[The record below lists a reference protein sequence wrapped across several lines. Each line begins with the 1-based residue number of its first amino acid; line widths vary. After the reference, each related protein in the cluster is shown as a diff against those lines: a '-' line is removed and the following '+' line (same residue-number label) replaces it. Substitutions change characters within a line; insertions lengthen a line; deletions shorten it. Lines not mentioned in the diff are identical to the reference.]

1 MKSIHTRVVLLLSVL
16 ALPMVAATADE
27 AANANASAREN
38 IVVASKKSAREAR
51 RDLWNAEKEFYS
63 IYNELNEDNVYDVR
77 CSREAQTG
85 SVMKV
90 QTCRVKFID
99 EAIRD
104 GKVKSSA
111 GLQTNPELVSM
122 FETFRKN
129 VDTLTN
135 ADPELRKAAISLN
148 QARADYKASREA
160 GSKQ

>member
-27 AANANASAREN
+27 SANASASEN
-38 IVVASKKSAREAR
+38 IVVASTKSVREAR
-51 RDLWNAEKEFYS
+51 RDLWKAEKEFYS

-77 CSREAQTG
+77 CWREAQTG

-104 GKVKSSA
+104 GKVKNSA

-122 FETFRKN
+122 FETFRQN

-135 ADPELRKAAISLN
+135 ADPELREAAISLN

-160 GSKQ
+160 GSKN